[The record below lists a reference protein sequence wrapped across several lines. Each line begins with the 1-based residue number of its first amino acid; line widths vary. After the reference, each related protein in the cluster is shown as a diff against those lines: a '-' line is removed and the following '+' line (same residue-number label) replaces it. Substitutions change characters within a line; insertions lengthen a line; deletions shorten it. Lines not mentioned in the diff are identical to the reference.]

1 MFCDHAPALTMEQQN
16 PASNGPVPPPVDADD
31 FYSGAV
37 DRIRHFMIGLGLVLS
52 AAAWWK
58 FGRAPAVGFVCGCVI
73 AYLNFHWLKSGVAG
87 LADRITNTG
96 KPHSSKGIVFR
107 FLLRYVLMGAAAYGI
122 LTSFPA
128 SLRGLFAGLFL
139 PVGAIACEAGY
150 ELYVGVVRKD

>member
-1 MFCDHAPALTMEQQN
+1 MNADSPNSTPE
-16 PASNGPVPPPVDADD
+16 PVPGDV
-31 FYSGAV
+31 FYSGAIN
-37 DRIRHFMIGLGLVLS
+37 RIRRFMIGLGMLLS
-52 AAAWWK
+52 ALAAWR
-58 FGRAPAVGFVCGCVI
+58 FGRWSALGFACGCVI

-96 KPHSSKGIVFR
+96 EAQSGKGIVAR

-128 SLRGLFAGLFL
+128 SLPGLFAGLLL

-150 ELYVGVVRKD
+150 EAYVALTGKTEASGS